1 MSNYPSNNTN
11 FFPLQNDHFHDIIL
25 KVMDKTEDPNV
36 MKECNRLRLMVRVE
50 NAAVSAGGFFFITK
64 DYATTVCFVI
74 SF

>member
-1 MSNYPSNNTN
+1 MSIFSFNKTK
-11 FFPLQNDHFHDIIL
+11 FFCLQNICFHDIML
-25 KVMDKTEDPNV
+25 KVMDKIEDPDI
-36 MKECNRLRLMVRVE
+36 MKECRRLRLMVHVE